1 MRENIFCGRFQ
12 FHIDFYELNTIQ
24 RIGKFRKCSN
34 LRPESGGAG
43 VANKLERPLSVET
56 QICVHGTY
64 LHFVF
69 QCSVVT
75 NG

>member
-1 MRENIFCGRFQ
+1 MSSKQ
-12 FHIDFYELNTIQ
+12 FKKLANTVNAQICALS
-24 RIGKFRKCSN
+24 RGGG
-34 LRPESGGAG
+34 GGAG